1 MTQIWRTL
9 VAAAM
14 VAGAVLFAPPGSA
27 QDGDIIRE
35 IRVVGAQRVDE
46 ATVRSYLR
54 ARVGDPFGADL
65 IDSSLKSLFET
76 GYFTDVRVERS
87 GESLV
92 VTVVENPII
101 NRIAFEGNR
110 RIDDDVLESEIGLKP
125 RQVYTRARAQADMAR
140 ILELY
145 RRSGRF
151 STVVEPRIIKLPQNR
166 VDVAFEIDEGPQTR
180 VRRIAFIGNAR
191 FGDGRLKEE
200 ITTKEAAWYRVLS
213 DNDVYD
219 PDRMAFDRERL
230 NRFYLSEGYVDFR
243 VASAVAELTR
253 DRDGFLLT
261 FTLEEG
267 RRYRFGRIRLDNR
280 LKDVPDDALT
290 ALMETETGEW
300 YDSELVEKTVDAMSE
315 EVGKAGFAFVDV
327 RPETERNPDEGT
339 VDVVFRV
346 DTGPRVYVERI
357 EIEGNVR
364 TLDEVLRREFRLVE
378 GDAFDLSKLRQTD
391 RRLRNLG
398 FFEKVE
404 IGNQEGSRPDRT
416 NVVVKVAER
425 STGELSFGA
434 GYSTTNGP
442 LFDVSLRERNLLGKG
457 QDLRLGGQISA
468 REQEIDLSFTE
479 PYFTGRPVAAGFD
492 IFRIT
497 RDNEEESSFDIE
509 STGFALRAG
518 YRLSE
523 DWSQRWAYTLRG
535 DSVDPGA
542 TASVFV
548 LQERGDSLT
557 SMLGHRIARDTRD
570 NRFNPTEGHL
580 LRLSTEIAGV
590 GGPVRF
596 VRGELTAA
604 GYIPVFGA
612 ETAVLALSARGG
624 VIAGLGQDVR
634 LVNRFNLGGD
644 RLRGFAVRGIGP
656 RDLATGD
663 SLGGNRYAS
672 ATAELIFPLGLPDEL
687 GFKGRIFVEAGTLGG
702 IDVSGP
708 SLVDRASLRAAAG
721 FGLSWTSPLGPLRLD
736 FAWPLRKEDFDRT
749 DNILFSIGTVF

>member
-1 MTQIWRTL
+1 MAQPWRTL
-9 VAAAM
+9 VAFAI
-14 VAGAVLFAPPGSA
+14 VAGAVLLAPAGSA
-27 QDGDIIRE
+27 QDGGVIRE

-46 ATVRSYLR
+46 ETVRSYLR
-54 ARVGDPFGADL
+54 ARVGDPFGEDL
-65 IDSSLKSLFET
+65 IDTSLKSLFAT
-76 GYFTDVRVERS
+76 GYFADVRVERS
-87 GESLV
+87 GEALV
-92 VTVVENPII
+92 VTVAENPIV

-110 RIDDDVLESEIGLKP
+110 RIEDDVLEGEIGLKP
-125 RQVYTRARAQADMAR
+125 RQVYTRTRVQADMAR

-151 STVVEPRIIKLPQNR
+151 AAVVEPQIIRLPQNR

-180 VRRIAFIGNAR
+180 VRRIVFIGNTR

-200 ITTKEAAWYRVLS
+200 ITTKEAAWYRILS

-230 NRFYLSEGYVDFR
+230 TRFYQSEGYVDFR

-290 ALMETETGEW
+290 SLMETESGEW

-327 RPETERNPDEGT
+327 RPAIERNPDEGT

-364 TLDEVLRREFRLVE
+364 TLDRVLRREFRLVE
-378 GDAFDLSKLRQTD
+378 GDAFDVSKLRQTD

-398 FFEKVE
+398 FFENVE
-404 IGNQEGSRPDRT
+404 ISNEEGGRPDRT
-416 NVVVKVAER
+416 KVVVKVSEQ
-425 STGELSFGA
+425 STGELSFGL

-442 LFDVSLRERNLLGKG
+442 LFDISLRERNLLGKG
-457 QDLRLGGQISA
+457 QDIRVGGQISA

-479 PYFTGRPVAAGFD
+479 PYFTGRPIAAGFD
-492 IFRIT
+492 VFRII
-497 RDNEEESSFDIE
+497 RDNDEESSFDVG

-523 DWSQRWAYTLRG
+523 NWSQRWTYTLRG
-535 DSVDPGA
+535 DTVDPGA

-548 LQERGDSLT
+548 MRERGDSLT
-557 SMLGHRIARDTRD
+557 SMLGHRVVRDTRD
-570 NRFNPTEGHL
+570 NRFEPTEGHL
-580 LRLSTEIAGV
+580 LRLSTEIAGI

-596 VRGELTAA
+596 VRGEATAA
-604 GYIPVFGA
+604 GYVPVFGP
-612 ETAVLALSARGG
+612 ETAVLALTARGG
-624 VIAGLGQDVR
+624 VIAGLGRDVR

-656 RDLATGD
+656 RDIATED
-663 SLGGNRYAS
+663 ALGGNRFAT

-687 GFKGRIFVEAGTLGG
+687 GFKGRIFTEMGTLGG

-708 SLVDRASLRAAAG
+708 NLADRMTLRAAAG

-749 DNILFSIGTVF
+749 DNILFSIGTAF

>member
-1 MTQIWRTL
+1 MAQPWRTL
-9 VAAAM
+9 VAFAI
-14 VAGAVLFAPPGSA
+14 VAGTVLLAPAGSA
-27 QDGDIIRE
+27 QDGGVIRE

-46 ATVRSYLR
+46 ETVRSYLR
-54 ARVGDPFGADL
+54 ARVGDPFGEDL
-65 IDSSLKSLFET
+65 IDTSLKSLFAT
-76 GYFTDVRVERS
+76 GYFADVRVERS
-87 GESLV
+87 GEALV
-92 VTVVENPII
+92 VTVAENPIV

-110 RIDDDVLESEIGLKP
+110 RIEDDVLEGEIGLKP
-125 RQVYTRARAQADMAR
+125 RQVYTRTRVQADMAR

-151 STVVEPRIIKLPQNR
+151 AAVVEPQIIRLPQNR

-180 VRRIAFIGNAR
+180 VRRIVFIGNTR

-200 ITTKEAAWYRVLS
+200 ITTKEAAWYRILS

-230 NRFYLSEGYVDFR
+230 TRFYQSEGYVDFR

-290 ALMETETGEW
+290 SLMETESGEW

-327 RPETERNPDEGT
+327 RPAIERNPDEGT

-364 TLDEVLRREFRLVE
+364 TLDRVLRREFRLVE
-378 GDAFDLSKLRQTD
+378 GDAFDVSKLRQTD

-398 FFEKVE
+398 FFENVE
-404 IGNQEGSRPDRT
+404 ISNEEGGRPDRT
-416 NVVVKVAER
+416 KVVVKVSEQ
-425 STGELSFGA
+425 STGELSFGL

-442 LFDVSLRERNLLGKG
+442 LFDISLRERNLLGKG
-457 QDLRLGGQISA
+457 QDIRVGGQISA

-479 PYFTGRPVAAGFD
+479 PYFTGRPIAAGFD
-492 IFRIT
+492 VFRII
-497 RDNEEESSFDIE
+497 RDNDEESSFDVG

-523 DWSQRWAYTLRG
+523 NWSQRWTYTLRG
-535 DSVDPGA
+535 DTVDPGA

-548 LQERGDSLT
+548 MRERGDSLT
-557 SMLGHRIARDTRD
+557 SMLGHRVVRDTRD
-570 NRFNPTEGHL
+570 NRFEPTEGHL
-580 LRLSTEIAGV
+580 LRLSTEIAGI

-596 VRGELTAA
+596 VRGEATAA
-604 GYIPVFGA
+604 GYVPVFGP
-612 ETAVLALSARGG
+612 ETAVLALTARGG
-624 VIAGLGQDVR
+624 VIAGLGRDVR

-656 RDLATGD
+656 RDIATED
-663 SLGGNRYAS
+663 ALGGNRFAT

-687 GFKGRIFVEAGTLGG
+687 GFKGRIFTEMGTLGG

-708 SLVDRASLRAAAG
+708 NLADRMTLRAAAG

-749 DNILFSIGTVF
+749 DNILFSIGTAF

>member
-1 MTQIWRTL
+1 MAQPWRTL
-9 VAAAM
+9 IAFAI
-14 VAGAVLFAPPGSA
+14 VAGAVLLAPAGTA
-27 QDGDIIRE
+27 QDGGVIRE

-46 ATVRSYLR
+46 ETVRSYLR
-54 ARVGDPFGADL
+54 ARVGDPFGEDL
-65 IDSSLKSLFET
+65 IDTSLKSLFAT

-87 GESLV
+87 GEALV
-92 VTVVENPII
+92 VTVAENPIV

-110 RIDDDVLESEIGLKP
+110 RIEDDVLEGEIGLKP
-125 RQVYTRARAQADMAR
+125 RQVYTRTRVQADMAR

-151 STVVEPRIIKLPQNR
+151 AAVVEPQIIRLPQNR

-180 VRRIAFIGNAR
+180 VRRIVFIGNTR

-200 ITTKEAAWYRVLS
+200 ITTKEAAWYRILS

-230 NRFYLSEGYVDFR
+230 TRFYQSEGYVDFR

-290 ALMETETGEW
+290 SLMETESGEW

-327 RPETERNPDEGT
+327 RPGIERNPDEGT
-339 VDVVFRV
+339 VDIVFRV

-364 TLDEVLRREFRLVE
+364 TLDRVLRREFRLVE
-378 GDAFDLSKLRQTD
+378 GDAFDVSKLRQTD

-398 FFEKVE
+398 FFENVE
-404 IGNQEGSRPDRT
+404 ISNEEGSRPDRT
-416 NVVVKVAER
+416 KVVVKVSEQ
-425 STGELSFGA
+425 STGELSFGL

-442 LFDVSLRERNLLGKG
+442 LFDISLRERNLLGKG
-457 QDLRLGGQISA
+457 QDIRVGGQISA

-479 PYFTGRPVAAGFD
+479 PYFTGRPIAAGFD
-492 IFRIT
+492 VFRII
-497 RDNEEESSFDIE
+497 RDNDEESSFNVG

-523 DWSQRWAYTLRG
+523 NWSQRWTYTLRG
-535 DSVDPGA
+535 DTVDPGA

-548 LQERGDSLT
+548 MRERGDSLT
-557 SMLGHRIARDTRD
+557 SMLGHRVVRDTRD
-570 NRFNPTEGHL
+570 NRFEPTEGHL
-580 LRLSTEIAGV
+580 LRLSTEIAGI

-596 VRGELTAA
+596 VRGEATAA
-604 GYIPVFGA
+604 GYVPVFGP
-612 ETAVLALSARGG
+612 ETAVLALTARGG
-624 VIAGLGQDVR
+624 VIAGLGRDVR

-656 RDLATGD
+656 RDIATGD
-663 SLGGNRYAS
+663 ALGGNRFAT

-687 GFKGRIFVEAGTLGG
+687 GFKGRIFTEMGTLGG

-708 SLVDRASLRAAAG
+708 NLADRMTLRAAAG

-749 DNILFSIGTVF
+749 DNILFSIGTAF

>member
-1 MTQIWRTL
+1 MAQPWRTL
-9 VAAAM
+9 IAFAI
-14 VAGAVLFAPPGSA
+14 VAGAVLLAPAGTA
-27 QDGDIIRE
+27 QDGGVIRE

-46 ATVRSYLR
+46 ETVRSYLR
-54 ARVGDPFGADL
+54 ARVGDPFGEDL
-65 IDSSLKSLFET
+65 IDTSLKSLFAT

-87 GESLV
+87 GEALV
-92 VTVVENPII
+92 VTVAENPIV

-110 RIDDDVLESEIGLKP
+110 RIEDDVLEGEIGLKP
-125 RQVYTRARAQADMAR
+125 RQVYTRTRVQADMAR

-151 STVVEPRIIKLPQNR
+151 AAVVEPQIIRLPQNR

-180 VRRIAFIGNAR
+180 VRRIVFIGNTR

-200 ITTKEAAWYRVLS
+200 ITTKEAAWYRILS

-230 NRFYLSEGYVDFR
+230 TRFYQSEGYVDFR

-290 ALMETETGEW
+290 SLMETESGEW

-327 RPETERNPDEGT
+327 RPGIERNPDEGT
-339 VDVVFRV
+339 VDIVFRV

-364 TLDEVLRREFRLVE
+364 TLDRVLRREFRLVE
-378 GDAFDLSKLRQTD
+378 GDAFDVSKLRQTD

-398 FFEKVE
+398 FFENVE
-404 IGNQEGSRPDRT
+404 ISNEEGSRPDRT
-416 NVVVKVAER
+416 KVVVKVSEQ
-425 STGELSFGA
+425 STGELSFGL

-442 LFDVSLRERNLLGKG
+442 LFDISLRERNLLGKG
-457 QDLRLGGQISA
+457 QDIRVGGQISA

-479 PYFTGRPVAAGFD
+479 PYFTGRPIAAGFD
-492 IFRIT
+492 VFRII
-497 RDNEEESSFDIE
+497 RDNDEESSFDVG

-523 DWSQRWAYTLRG
+523 NWSQRWTYTLRG
-535 DSVDPGA
+535 DTVDPGA

-548 LQERGDSLT
+548 MRERGDSLT
-557 SMLGHRIARDTRD
+557 SMLGHRVVRDTRD
-570 NRFNPTEGHL
+570 NRFEPTEGHL
-580 LRLSTEIAGV
+580 LRLSTEIAGI

-596 VRGELTAA
+596 VRGEATAA
-604 GYIPVFGA
+604 GYVPVFGP
-612 ETAVLALSARGG
+612 ETAVLALTARGG
-624 VIAGLGQDVR
+624 VIAGLGRDVR

-656 RDLATGD
+656 RDIATGD
-663 SLGGNRYAS
+663 ALGGNRFAT

-687 GFKGRIFVEAGTLGG
+687 GFKGRIFTEMGTLGG

-708 SLVDRASLRAAAG
+708 NLADRMTLRAAAG

-749 DNILFSIGTVF
+749 DNILFSIGTAF

>member
-1 MTQIWRTL
+1 M
-9 VAAAM
+9 
-14 VAGAVLFAPPGSA
+14 AGGVLFAPAGSA
-27 QDGDIIRE
+27 QDEGVIRE

-54 ARVGDPFGADL
+54 ARVGDPFGEDL
-65 IDSSLKSLFET
+65 IDSSLKSLFAT

-87 GESLV
+87 GEALV
-92 VTVVENPII
+92 VTVDENPIV

-110 RIDDDVLESEIGLKP
+110 RIEDDVLEGEIGLRP
-125 RQVYTRARAQADMAR
+125 RQVYTRTRVQADMER

-151 STVVEPRIIKLPQNR
+151 ATVVEPQIIRLPQNR

-180 VRRIAFIGNAR
+180 VRGITFIGNTQ
-191 FGDGRLKEE
+191 FGDGRLKGE
-200 ITTKEAAWYRVLS
+200 ITTKEAAWYRILS

-230 NRFYLSEGYVDFR
+230 ARFYQSEGYVDFR

-267 RRYRFGRIRLDNR
+267 RRYKFGRIRLDNR
-280 LKDVPDDALT
+280 LKDIPDDALT
-290 ALMETETGEW
+290 SLMETESGER
-300 YDSELVEKTVDAMSE
+300 YDSRLVEKTVDAMSE
-315 EVGKAGFAFVDV
+315 RVGEAGFAFVDV
-327 RPETERNPDEGT
+327 RPEIARNPDEGT

-357 EIEGNVR
+357 DIEGNVR
-364 TLDEVLRREFRLVE
+364 TLDRVLRREFRLVE
-378 GDAFDLSKLRQTD
+378 GDAFNLSKLRQTD

-398 FFEKVE
+398 FFEQVE
-404 IGNQEGSRPDRT
+404 INNEAGSRPDRT

-425 STGELSFGA
+425 STGELSFGL

-457 QDLRLGGQISA
+457 QDIRVGGRISA

-479 PYFTGRPVAAGFD
+479 PYFTGRPIAAGFD
-492 IFRIT
+492 VFRVV
-497 RDNEEESSFDIE
+497 RDNDEESSFNVE

-523 DWSQRWAYTLRG
+523 DWSQRWTYTLTA
-535 DSVDPGA
+535 DSVGPGA

-548 LQERGDSLT
+548 LRERGDSLT
-557 SMLGHRIARDTRD
+557 SMLGHRLIRDTRD
-570 NRFNPTEGHL
+570 NRFEPTEGHL
-580 LRLSTEIAGV
+580 LRLSTELAGI

-596 VRGELTAA
+596 ARGEVTAA
-604 GYIPVFGA
+604 GYVPVFGPDV
-612 ETAVLALSARGG
+612 AVLALTARGG
-624 VIAGLGQDVR
+624 VITGLGRDVR

-656 RDLATGD
+656 RDTATGD
-663 SLGGNRYAS
+663 ALGGNRFAT
-672 ATAELIFPLGLPDEL
+672 ATAEMIFPLGLPDEL
-687 GFKGRIFVEAGTLGG
+687 GFKGRVFTEMGTLGG

-708 SLVDRASLRAAAG
+708 GLVDRATLRAAAG
-721 FGLSWTSPLGPLRLD
+721 FGVSWTSPLGPLRLD
-736 FAWPLRKEDFDRT
+736 FAWPLRKESFDRV
-749 DNILFSIGTVF
+749 DNFLFSIGTAF